1 MKLAVACTLLCLG
14 SALATQPF
22 AVDKT
27 KLRNLAKETGV
38 LSLLELKEDPA
49 DMPTPAVSIDA
60 SPQDIQSGD
69 FEIKCAT
76 SCDFVKKGSAEFV
89 GSAGVGGAAGA
100 SGSKIGGQVTEAA
113 QNLEELYLKMAAL
126 QDALAKEPTNEDLV
140 KKRQG
145 LSAKINAQSALLN
158 ALAGGGALEAPVSP
172 NDQKRIEAAESKLQS
187 IQAQLAGS
195 PDDPALKA
203 MRDQLKKEIEQRND
217 AVIGAKKIEEHRKEV
232 TLQLTNLNEKLD
244 KLKAQS
250 GALPND
256 ATLKDQI
263 VKTQEAIA
271 KISTQDLTP
280 KETCLRTCA
289 QPGMQ
294 GKDQG
299 SANCVRMCVKVFR
312 AVTYHVATKFL

>member
-1 MKLAVACTLLCLG
+1 MKVATVLLIMSLLGVSTLAAQNRV
-14 SALATQPF
+14 
-22 AVDKT
+22 VIDKT
-27 KLRNLAKETGV
+27 KLRNLARDAGV
-38 LSLLELKEDPA
+38 LSMIETKESVVEP
-49 DMPTPAVSIDA
+49 PAVSIDA
-60 SPQDIQSGD
+60 TPQDVQSGD

-89 GSAGVGGAAGA
+89 GSAGVNGVAG
-100 SGSKIGGQVTEAA
+100 SQGKVGSQVTDAA

-126 QDALAKEPTNEDLV
+126 QDKLAKEPTSETLI
-140 KKRQG
+140 KQRQA

-158 ALAGGGALEAPVSP
+158 ALAGGGAMEAPVSP
-172 NDQKRIEAAESKLQS
+172 NDQKRIEAAESKLQT

-217 AVIGAKKIEEHRKEV
+217 AVIGAKKIEAHRKEV
-232 TLQLTNLNEKLD
+232 SLQLTNLNEKLD

-280 KETCLRTCA
+280 KETCVRTCA

-299 SANCVRMCVKVFR
+299 SANCVRMCVKMFR
-312 AVTYHVATKFL
+312 AVTYHVAKKFL

>member
-1 MKLAVACTLLCLG
+1 MKLLLCIILCLSVTSSMG
-14 SALATQPF
+14 TRQRLV
-22 AVDKT
+22 VDKV
-27 KLRNLAKETGV
+27 KLRNLAKEAGV
-38 LSLLELKEDPA
+38 LSLLETKEAAPA
-49 DMPTPAVSIDA
+49 QEVSIEA
-60 SPQDIQSGD
+60 TPQDVQSGD

-89 GSAGVGGAAGA
+89 GSAGVNGPAGAAG
-100 SGSKIGGQVTEAA
+100 SKVGSQATEAA

-126 QDALAKEPTNEDLV
+126 QDALAQEPTSEKLI
-140 KKRQG
+140 KQRQG
-145 LSAKINAQSALLN
+145 LSAKINAQTALLN
-158 ALAGGGALEAPVSP
+158 ALAGGGAMEAPVSP
-172 NDQKRIEAAESKLQS
+172 NDQKRIEAAESKLQA

-217 AVIGAKKIEEHRKEV
+217 AVVSAKKIEEHRKEV
-232 TLQLTNLNEKLD
+232 TMQLGNLNEKLD

-256 ATLKDQI
+256 ATLKEEI

-271 KISTQDLTP
+271 KLSTQDLTP
-280 KETCLRTCA
+280 KETCVRTCA

-294 GKDQG
+294 GKDKG
-299 SANCVRMCVKVFR
+299 ASNCVRMCVKMFR
-312 AVTYHVATKFL
+312 AVTYHVAKKFL